1 MALLSEADVEGYHRD
16 GYLAVTRLADDPD
29 VEWLAHL
36 CSALLASEA
45 GRRDLAGPG
54 PATLHQLLYPE
65 RREPKVL
72 ETSFFDRAAS
82 MGAQLMGRDDLD
94 WFTHFIVKPA
104 RGGASTA
111 WHQDV
116 AYDPVL
122 RRRGCSVWLALDDAT
137 ADNGC
142 LRFIP
147 GSHQWPVLPHQ
158 PVGTDPRAVGMEAVG
173 VDALTAVNV
182 PARRGSGSVHDHR
195 VLHAAGPNRTA
206 SARRACIAV
215 GIVPGAAVG
224 ASP

>member
-54 PATLHQLLYPE
+54 PATLPQLLYPE

-72 ETSFFDRAAS
+72 ETSFFDRATS

-104 RGGASTA
+104 SGGASTA

-116 AYDPVL
+116 AVWDDVRFGARQAGTGSV
-122 RRRGCSVWLALDDAT
+122 RRKRAPEAPFSTVAVPPWAVAASRT
-137 ADNGC
+137 MA
-142 LRFIP
+142 RPSPAP
-147 GSHQWPVLPHQ
+147 GFE
-158 PVGTDPRAVGMEAVG
+158 RAVA
-173 VDALTAVNV
+173 
-182 PARRGSGSVHDHR
+182 AR
-195 VLHAAGPNRTA
+195 
-206 SARRACIAV
+206 
-215 GIVPGAAVG
+215 
-224 ASP
+224 